1 LKSTEPTAQ
10 AAPFPTTR
18 SSLVAGVRSAEPAER
33 ARSLEAVVRAYWR
46 AVYKHLRARW
56 RMSRQDAE
64 DLTQSF
70 FAVAL
75 EKDYLASYD
84 AGRGRFRTYL
94 RICADRF
101 ASKDHR
107 DGRREKRGGGIRPL
121 SLDFGAAEGELS
133 RQLPASPAIV
143 EQLFDDEWRRT
154 LFALAIEALRVE
166 LEAAGHGEHYR
177 LFERYDLREEE
188 ATLTY
193 ADLARELGVPVTTVT
208 NRLARVRRELR
219 RHVIEQLGAITS
231 TEGELRE
238 EARALLGI
246 ELPPRSPVG

>member
-1 LKSTEPTAQ
+1 LSTGAISQ
-10 AAPFPTTR
+10 GAGFPTTR
-18 SSLVAGVRSAEPAER
+18 LSLVAGVRSADPVER
-33 ARSLEAVVRAYWR
+33 ARSLDAVVRGYWR

-84 AGRGRFRTYL
+84 TGRGRFRTYL
-94 RICADRF
+94 RVCVDRF

-107 DGRREKRGGGIRPL
+107 DARRDKRGGGIRPL
-121 SLDFGAAEGELS
+121 SLDFDAAEGELS
-133 RQLPASPAIV
+133 RQLPVSPAIV

-154 LFALAIEALRVE
+154 LFALAIEALRME

-177 LFERYDLREEE
+177 LFERYDLRDEE
-188 ATLTY
+188 ATITY
-193 ADLARELGVPVTTVT
+193 ADLAGELGIPVTKVT

-231 TEGELRE
+231 SEGELRE

-246 ELPPRSPVG
+246 ELPARSPVA